1 MRKSRGKYTILNGVD
16 VMPWRKVAKTMREE
30 EDMEM
35 NTATARNIFIRAMA
49 KLLVPVLEANELE
62 YTKEE
67 VKAAAESEEWQ
78 LFIYDIL
85 TNKEM
90 EENE

>member
-16 VMPWRKVAKTMREE
+16 VMPWRKVAKTMRED

-35 NTATARNIFIRAMA
+35 NTATARNIFIRAMG
-49 KLLVPVLEANELE
+49 KLLVPVLEANGIE

-67 VKAAAESEEWQ
+67 VKATAESEEWQ

-85 TNKEM
+85 TNEALD
-90 EENE
+90 EDI